1 MEHHAL
7 RDAGPARA
15 LLVYLAAVFVGG
27 ALLAPWLFHGVQ
39 ALAASFPALAGVADN
54 PFSRFVNRS
63 LLIVAVLGLP
73 FFLRAAGIRRAADAG
88 LDPRRVAWRRLGA
101 GFALGIVSLAAVCAV
116 TLAAGARTL
125 DLSTSP
131 AEFAG
136 RFVSALATA
145 AVVAV
150 LEEMLFR
157 GAIFGTLRRALHW
170 PAALALSSA
179 IYAIVHFLGR
189 PGSPP
194 QVHWDSG
201 VRVLPTML
209 RAMGDWHAIVP
220 ALITLTL
227 AGVILGLA
235 YQATDDLWASIGIH
249 AGWIFWLK
257 FYGFLTNSAPGTDE
271 WVWGTSKLI
280 DGWFA
285 LMAIVVVLLVVAST
299 MRRRARPT
307 AP

>member
-1 MEHHAL
+1 MEHHAQ

-39 ALAASFPALAGVADN
+39 ALAASFPALSGVADN

-88 LDPRRVAWRRLGA
+88 LDPRRVAWRHLGA
-101 GFALGIVSLAAVCAV
+101 GFALGIVSLAGVCAV

-136 RFVSALATA
+136 RFASALATA
-145 AVVAV
+145 AVVGV
-150 LEEMLFR
+150 LEELLFR
-157 GAIFGTLRRALHW
+157 GAIFGALRRALRW

-189 PGSPP
+189 PESPP

-201 VRVLPTML
+201 MRVLPTML

-220 ALITLTL
+220 ALLTLTL

-235 YQATDDLWASIGIH
+235 YQATGDLWASIGIH

-285 LMAIVVVLLVVAST
+285 LVAIVVVLLVVASA
-299 MRRRARPT
+299 MRRRARAT
-307 AP
+307 AR

>member
-1 MEHHAL
+1 MDHQPH

-15 LLVYLAAVFVGG
+15 LVAYLVAVFAGG

-39 ALAASFPALAGVADN
+39 ALADSFPALADVADN

-88 LDPRRVAWRRLGA
+88 LDPRRLSWRRLGA

-116 TLAAGARTL
+116 TVAAGARVL
-125 DLSTSP
+125 DLDASAAKF
-131 AEFAG
+131 AERA
-136 RFVSALATA
+136 VSALATA
-145 AVVAV
+145 AVVGV
-150 LEEMLFR
+150 LEELLFR
-157 GAIFGTLRRALHW
+157 GAIFGALRRAMRW

-179 IYAIVHFLGR
+179 VYAIVHFLGR
-189 PGSPP
+189 PESPP

-220 ALITLTL
+220 AFLTLTL

-235 YQATDDLWASIGIH
+235 YQATGDLWASIGIH

-257 FYGFLTNSAPGTDE
+257 FYGFLTNAAPGTDE
-271 WVWGTSKLI
+271 WVWGTTKLI

-285 LMAIVVVLLVVAST
+285 LAAIVVVLLVVAVAA
-299 MRRRARPT
+299 RRGGRPV